1 MVAMGEQAQTE
12 ASWQFTQT
20 PAMDDLLFQQWV
32 ELLEKRTGIALPQS
46 RKTFLLTNL
55 HMRMREVGIDSY
67 QKYFNLV
74 MDGSRGQVEWETLI
88 DKLTVHETRFFRDM
102 YALNLIRDTF
112 LPALLQTVSKPYT
125 LHAWSVG
132 CATGEEPYSLA
143 ILLDEYFSAHQNY
156 YFGITASDVSRASLK
171 TGRDAIYHQRRIK
184 NVPAGLVDRYLSR
197 IDAEHFQV
205 DASLRQKV
213 CFTHVNLLD
222 LKSLPVGTM
231 DLILCQNV
239 LIYFKRELRNEILN
253 NLVKRLK
260 PGGMIVLGAGEV
272 FGWTHP
278 ELELVNYESTLA
290 FRRRSA
296 LEGTA

>member
-1 MVAMGEQAQTE
+1 MAMGEQAQTE
-12 ASWQFTQT
+12 ASWQYTQT

-55 HMRMREVGIDSY
+55 HTRMREVGFDSY
-67 QKYFNLV
+67 QKYFHLV
-74 MDGSRGQVEWETLI
+74 TDGLRGQVEWEILI
-88 DKLTVHETRFFRDM
+88 DKLTVHETRFFRDEH
-102 YALNLIRDTF
+102 ALNLIRDTF
-112 LPALLQTVSKPYT
+112 LPALLARESTPYT

-143 ILLDEYFSAHQNY
+143 ILLEEFFSAHNDY
-156 YFGITASDVSRASLK
+156 YFGITASDVSRASLQ
-171 TGRDAIYHQRRIK
+171 TGRNAVYHQRRIK
-184 NVPAGLVDRYLSR
+184 NVPAELVERYLTR
-197 IDAEHFQV
+197 VDDEHYQV
-205 DASLRQKV
+205 AGQLRQKV

-222 LKSLPVGTM
+222 LKSLPLGMM

-253 NLVKRLK
+253 QLVKRLK

-272 FGWTHP
+272 FGWTSP

-290 FRRRSA
+290 FQRKSA
-296 LEGTA
+296 LKGTA